1 MATPVADLYVRVRA
15 TFDELKKVGSQV
27 EAALAPARQSLRRVG
42 TALSASVTLPL
53 LAVGKQALDTAARFD
68 TLERGLTAIVGSSE
82 EAAKQIKRLKEIAK
96 APGINFEQA
105 LAGSRNLQVVGF
117 SAEFA
122 EEAVKQLGNAVAL
135 AGGSA
140 DDLAEITRQL
150 QQVKGL
156 GKITA
161 ENFNV
166 IAERAPVIRTALENA
181 FQTTNIEE
189 LRKRGVG
196 VDQFIQGIIQG
207 LQGIPRATGGI
218 ANDLQNLRSDIEQIF
233 LEIGKAIIPVAQVF
247 VERISPAIQK
257 AAQFIGELDEKVKIS
272 VLSFAGL
279 LSILGPVAAG
289 LSLLLSPIGLVVTA
303 IAGIGTAAALLVD
316 DWQPVLQRMIE
327 IFESIRYHAVTQ
339 FANIAQNIIA
349 TVDIIIRAIN
359 LIGDI
364 PGIKQLFS
372 TIEAATKALYDS
384 VRYTVDAILL
394 TLSLIPGVKEV
405 SKFFEDASIGS
416 SETTSAL
423 SALSAKLEE
432 VKENARIKYD
442 VNFGDAEDKSKA
454 FLDGLKGV
462 TESLSELSSNVVVA
476 PPSFDFPNNSTGP
489 GNTGPAL
496 PERQAIPNF
505 QAIDPAPIEQVTT
518 SIDGMNLKL
527 REAPIIAQ
535 EVNETFGAVG
545 AIASLAFEGISS
557 GIDSAID
564 RLFFVNGKFL
574 ELKNIAATLG
584 DVFKNVFQNL
594 VKDLVAATVKALAL
608 KAILAA
614 FGISAPT
621 GGFGGIFSTV
631 LGGGGLGNFLGGGG
645 GAPIGGGA
653 LPANRLSVQ
662 QSVTPY
668 GVVQKINETAAV
680 RSTRFYGG

>member
-135 AGGSA
+135 TGGTA
-140 DDLAEITRQL
+140 DDLTEITRQL
-150 QQVKGL
+150 TQIKEL

-166 IAERAPVIRTALENA
+166 VAERAPVMRTALENA
-181 FQTTNIEE
+181 FGTTSIEE
-189 LRKRGVG
+189 LRKRGIN
-196 VDQFIQGIIQG
+196 VDQFIQGIVKG

-218 ANDLQNLRSDIEQIF
+218 ANDLQNLRSDIQAVF
-233 LEIGKAIIPVAQVF
+233 LEIGKVIIPVATQ
-247 VERISPAIQK
+247 IT
-257 AAQFIGELDEKVKIS
+257 S
-272 VLSFAGL
+272 VLSPALQKLAAFIERIPGPVKVVALAFAGL
-279 LSILGPVAAG
+279 LAVLGPLALGISALLTPVGGVVAGLALLGAAG
-289 LSLLLSPIGLVVTA
+289 FALVKDWDNIKLALIAVFEAIKFEFLSTIQEMVRGL
-303 IAGIGTAAALLVD
+303 AL
-316 DWQPVLQRMIE
+316 
-327 IFESIRYHAVTQ
+327 
-339 FANIAQNIIA
+339 FA
-349 TVDIIIRAIN
+349 
-359 LIGDI
+359 DI
-364 PGIKQLFS
+364 PFFDKAFPKANAEIKLLKQGVDFLALNSLQDLQSALKASDEKASVF
-372 TIEAATKALYDS
+372 TDTLKELKEKATDFVVPSLD
-384 VRYTVDAILL
+384 
-394 TLSLIPGVKEV
+394 LS
-405 SKFFEDASIGS
+405 GS
-416 SETTSAL
+416 SGGGAGS
-423 SALSAKLEE
+423 
-432 VKENARIKYD
+432 
-442 VNFGDAEDKSKA
+442 
-454 FLDGLKGV
+454 
-462 TESLSELSSNVVVA
+462 
-476 PPSFDFPNNSTGP
+476 
-489 GNTGPAL
+489 GPAL

-557 GIDSAID
+557 GIDNAID

-594 VKDLVAATVKALAL
+594 IKDLVAATVKALAL

-645 GAPIGGGA
+645 APIGGGA